1 MKKRLSLLIF
11 PAALALMLIESGCAN
26 VTVRH
31 PRETE
36 KVMLSVDHPTPDVA
50 LDVVNAV
57 EIMLPPGPAGS
68 VGYIW
73 EIAANNVKILEQMGP
88 LVQGPPATATFFGLK
103 PGHSVLQFVLVRPG
117 ELEATPAAKC
127 QVTVRV
133 SD

>member
-1 MKKRLSLLIF
+1 MKNRLSPLILT
-11 PAALALMLIESGCAN
+11 AVLALMLIGDGCASA
-26 VTVRH
+26 VVRH
-31 PRETE
+31 PRETD

-68 VGYIW
+68 EGYIW
-73 EIAANNVKILEQMGP
+73 EIGANNVKILEQMGP
-88 LVQGPPATATFFGLK
+88 LVQGPPATATFFALK

-117 ELEATPAAKC
+117 ETEATPAAKC